1 MKLDFCVLC
10 GTTENLHH
18 HHVIPKVQ
26 GGTDN
31 EDNFITLCEKHH
43 EAIHNIQQCDN
54 FFELARL
61 GRERARR
68 AGVKFG
74 MKRKYEHL
82 YDEITKMYMDWNG
95 YGTIGK
101 KLGLPRGTVAAIVKD
116 QLKIVGKRGPKPTII
131 KPPKPVVYRKNKK
144 GQYRLNLT

>member
-18 HHVIPKVQ
+18 HHVIPKVK

-43 EAIHNIQQCDN
+43 EMIHKINHCDD
-54 FFELARL
+54 FFELARI
-61 GRERARR
+61 GRERAKK

-74 MKRKYEHL
+74 MKPRHQHL
-82 YDEITKMYMDWNG
+82 YDEITKLYLDWNG

-101 KLGLPRGTVAAIVKD
+101 KLGIARGTVQSIVKD
-116 QLKIVGKRGPKPTII
+116 QLKIVGKRGPKPAAE
-131 KPPKPVVYRKNKK
+131 KKYRKLKN
-144 GQYRLNLT
+144 GQFVLGV